1 MTLKGLPNVLD
12 IRCLGLTGAIDL
24 APSNGGVGVRGY
36 AAVEHSFHEAGIMI
50 RISGDTI
57 ELTPPLII
65 SENQIGEVIDK
76 VGQTIKAVA

>member
-1 MTLKGLPNVLD
+1 MN
-12 IRCLGLTGAIDL
+12 ADL
-24 APSNGGVGVRGY
+24 AASSNGVGARGY

-65 SENQIGEVIDK
+65 SEDQIGEIIDK